1 VANQF
6 LWVIA
11 KTAKAASALSIAF
24 PLSGFDGS
32 TPYVMDDSAGRRITC
47 PAWDLDCLAICHSG
61 GFTGHDPEEA
71 AYVEHII
78 QNPRSDQYKII
89 LGQQTPEQEK
99 ELAEKIRRLDHDY
112 CLTVFGG
119 TASPRQ

>member
-1 VANQF
+1 VTNQF
-6 LWVIA
+6 FWVIA
-11 KTAKAASALSIAF
+11 KIAKAAFALSIAP
-24 PLSGFDGS
+24 PLCGFDGS
-32 TPYVMDDSAGRRITC
+32 TPYVMDDSAGGRITC
-47 PAWDLDCLAICHSG
+47 PARDLDCLAICHSG

-71 AYVEHII
+71 AYVEHIV
-78 QNPRSDQYKII
+78 QSQRGDQYKIT

-99 ELAEKIRRLDHDY
+99 ELAEKLRRLNHDY